1 MKKIII
7 CLMSLLLFSGAA
19 FAQKG
24 LNCYPV
30 FRGKVIPERQMVMTE
45 VRGDGMATYKLDYY
59 RSVRFHVDSLTA
71 RKVAAMV
78 EADAVAADSAETE
91 KTGELLTYGLIQLKP
106 FGIMRRYLCYQARET
121 EFKGWMI
128 TIIYLE
134 GSATLQDLRSMFEK
148 Q

>member
-1 MKKIII
+1 
-7 CLMSLLLFSGAA
+7 MSLLLFSGAA

-45 VRGDGMATYKLDYY
+45 VRGDGMATYKLNYY

-106 FGIMRRYLCYQARET
+106 FGVMRRYLCYQARET
-121 EFKGWMI
+121 EFQGWMV

>member
-1 MKKIII
+1 
-7 CLMSLLLFSGAA
+7 MSLLLSTGAA

>member
-1 MKKIII
+1 
-7 CLMSLLLFSGAA
+7 MSLLLFSGVA

-45 VRGDGMATYKLDYY
+45 VRGDGLATYKLNYY
-59 RSVRFHVDSLTA
+59 RSVRFHVDTLTA
-71 RKVAAMV
+71 RKVAAL
-78 EADAVAADSAETE
+78 VAADSAETE
-91 KTGELLTYGLIQLKP
+91 KTGDLLTYGLIQLKP
-106 FGIMRRYLCYQARET
+106 FGVMRRYLCYQARKT
-121 EFKGWMI
+121 EFQGWMI

-148 Q
+148 R

>member
-1 MKKIII
+1 
-7 CLMSLLLFSGAA
+7 MSLLLFSGVA

-45 VRGDGMATYKLDYY
+45 VRGDGLATYKLNYY
-59 RSVRFHVDSLTA
+59 RSVRFHVDTLTA
-71 RKVAAMV
+71 RKVAALV
-78 EADAVAADSAETE
+78 EADALTADSAETE
-91 KTGELLTYGLIQLKP
+91 KSGELLTYGLIQLKP

-134 GSATLQDLRSMFEK
+134 GSATLQDLRSMFEN

>member
-1 MKKIII
+1 
-7 CLMSLLLFSGAA
+7 MSLLLFSGAA

-78 EADAVAADSAETE
+78 EADALTADSAETE
-91 KTGELLTYGLIQLKP
+91 KSGDLLTYGLIQLNP
-106 FGIMRRYLCYQARET
+106 FGVMRRYLCYQARET

>member
-1 MKKIII
+1 
-7 CLMSLLLFSGAA
+7 MSLLLFSGAA

-30 FRGKVIPERQMVMTE
+30 FRGKVVPERQMVMTE
-45 VRGDGMATYKLDYY
+45 VRGDGMATYKLNYY

-106 FGIMRRYLCYQARET
+106 FGIMRRYLCYQARKT